1 MRKRFL
7 PRRFSAAHSLPIIA
21 LLPLLLL
28 TVCFTYVVAEALIA
42 PAETEK
48 HPSSQPLSSAHTTQI
63 SASPESFPP
72 TLPYL
77 LLSASD
83 LPSGT
88 SELYDILYA
97 KDPPTEDVPIE
108 IPDGCF
114 PIVRKNLAY
123 SKGSTLYLSN
133 QSIYKPNTDKLL
145 SATWQGALPASL
157 QPSDPEEPIVLIY
170 HTHGTEAFLDEDA
183 QYVTP
188 SESFRSK
195 NIEENV
201 VAVGKVLAQVLE
213 SNGIS
218 TVHCEIMHDK
228 DSYPK
233 AYETARKT
241 VISYLER
248 YPSIRYILDVH
259 RDALVT
265 TDGSHIR
272 PVTVAPDGDEVAQ
285 VMLVIGTN
293 QSGDHPNWENNLAL
307 ACKLQVRLNK
317 DVTDFARPINLRK
330 TSFLA
335 EYADGAMLV
344 EIGSAANTLSQAKNA
359 AALFGQTFADLVK
372 ELGTA

>member
-1 MRKRFL
+1 MRKRFFT
-7 PRRFSAAHSLPIIA
+7 RRFSPPHSLPILA
-21 LLPLLLL
+21 LSPLLLL
-28 TVCFTYVVAEALIA
+28 TVCFTYVVAEALITPSETA
-42 PAETEK
+42 KYPPAE
-48 HPSSQPLSSAHTTQI
+48 PLSSTQISQI
-63 SASPESFPP
+63 SASPETAPM

-83 LPSGT
+83 LPSNT
-88 SELYDILYA
+88 STLYDILYA
-97 KDPPTEDVPIE
+97 KDPPTADAPIE

-114 PIVRKNLAY
+114 AIVRKNLAY

-145 SATWQGALPASL
+145 SEAWQGALPTSL
-157 QPSDPEEPIVLIY
+157 QPSDPDEPIVLIY
-170 HTHGTEAFLDEDA
+170 HTHGTEAFLDEDDR
-183 QYVTP
+183 YVMP
-188 SESFRSK
+188 NEGFRSK

-213 SNGIS
+213 SNGIA
-218 TVHCEIMHDK
+218 TVHCTVMHDK

-233 AYETARKT
+233 AYETARQT
-241 VISYLER
+241 VISYLAR
-248 YPSIRYILDVH
+248 YPTIRYILDVH

-272 PVTVAPDGDEVAQ
+272 PVTAAPDGDEVAQ
-285 VMLVIGTN
+285 VMLVVGTN

-307 ACKLQVRLNK
+307 ACKLQVRLNE

-344 EIGSAANTLSQAKNA
+344 EIGSAANTLSQAKSA
-359 AALFGQTFADLVK
+359 AMLFGQTFADLVK